1 MSIIAISRGTFSGGE
16 TLAQRVAERL
26 GYQCLSRETNLEAAA
41 TRYGVLTE
49 ELAAAMEKRPSFFE
63 RVLGE
68 RAAYLTFV
76 RASLCE
82 RALAGQLVYHG
93 YLGHLLLP
101 GISHVISVRVIA
113 DMEFRLKAVREQQK
127 LGEKEALAYIEKVD
141 RERQEWT
148 RFLFELDWE
157 DASLYDLVVNLSRM
171 NLATACE
178 TIARLTERD
187 EFQPT
192 ATSRKAMQDLTLHSK
207 VSAALAMDFRT
218 RDAKLQITVDGGLVT
233 ITGTT
238 HWPEVADAIPVVARQ
253 VEGVEQIRSDIAGVT
268 PPRPLTWY

>member
-41 TRYGVLTE
+41 TRYGVPAE

-82 RALAGQLVYHG
+82 RALVGQLVYHG

-127 LGEKEALAYIEKVD
+127 LGEMEALAYIEKVD
-141 RERQEWT
+141 RERREWT

-178 TIARLTERD
+178 TVARLTERD

-192 ATSRKAMQDLTLHSK
+192 ATSRKAMRDLTLHSK

-238 HWPEVADAIPVVARQ
+238 HWPEVANAIPSVARQ
-253 VEGVEQIRSDIAGVT
+253 VEGVEEVRSDIAGVT